1 MLAGRG
7 KKLRWLQ
14 CFQMARLVFHIWP
27 FATMKS
33 CPKAS
38 KCAKVCSKLCHL
50 LNKALKC
57 SNKNLP
63 KKQNFAKS
71 GHKYA
76 KVGSERCHTLNKPSR
91 NGQNVLKHSKR
102 GKNSTIRPH
111 WIARTRHLRKS
122 RLIKDWLTE
131 LSLPSRTFRFEV
143 PTLSRK
149 LSEEHFPARFVPM

>member
-1 MLAGRG
+1 MSQKDESWPEAKKVFAKMLAGRG

-76 KVGSERCHTLNKPSR
+76 KVGSERCNTLNKPSR

-102 GKNSTIRPH
+102 GKNSTIPATLDCSH
-111 WIARTRHLRKS
+111 AP
-122 RLIKDWLTE
+122 
-131 LSLPSRTFRFEV
+131 PS
-143 PTLSRK
+143 K
-149 LSEEHFPARFVPM
+149 K